1 MYLLAL
7 TKDKN
12 NAITGES
19 GTGKST
25 LLNIIAAKLTEYL
38 GEVKLAGVDV
48 KKQSY
53 NELYRQMV
61 YIAQKTTYLHDNHS
75 RKRNA
80 H

>member
-1 MYLLAL
+1 MCLLDL
-7 TKDKN
+7 MKDKKY
-12 NAITGES
+12 AITGES

-53 NELYRQMV
+53 DELYRRNGL
-61 YIAQKTTYLHDNHS
+61 YRAKTTYLHD
-75 RKRNA
+75 RAFAKT
-80 H
+80 